1 MGIGSRY
8 GVRGGGSVW
17 ICFERA
23 RLQPCRNR
31 RPIKNGFSRW
41 GNLPF
46 KLHHYRV
53 RYLLAIIL
61 LSSFSVFGANGPTV
75 VLSVDASEAPRKIF
89 HAQLRIPAKPGTL
102 TLYYPK
108 WIPGEHGPTGP
119 ITDLTGL
126 KFTANGKTLTWRR
139 DLLDGFTFHVE
150 VPAGESEV
158 TADLD
163 YASPTSSEPGYS
175 AGMAATDKLY
185 VLNWNTLLLYPAGH
199 SSDQLN
205 YEATL
210 RLPAGWKFGTSLHVS
225 NQAGDNNEIH
235 FAPVS
240 LTMLVDGPVITGEFL
255 KVVPLTPR
263 GEDPPAE
270 LDLAADSASALD
282 APAEVWEH
290 YRNLVKQ
297 AGILFGARHYAGY
310 HFLLT
315 LSDHVAHFGLEH
327 HESNDSRVDERSL
340 IEENGRKIAAGL
352 LPHEY
357 VHSWN
362 GKYRRPADLATPD
375 YEQPMQTDLLWV
387 YEGLTSYLGD
397 MLAARSGERTPSLA
411 RDELAKMAAELDHR
425 SGRVWRNLQDTAD
438 GVPSMQ
444 DAPHGWADYRRGLDY
459 YDEEVLNWLWAD
471 VIIRRQSKGT
481 KSLDDFCK
489 LFYGAPGGP
498 PMVKTYTFDDVADT
512 LNQVARYDWR
522 GFWTD
527 RLSNHGP
534 GAPLGGVEGS
544 GWKLVYD
551 EFPSELDRAGDTG
564 KSIHARYSVGL
575 MAGSD
580 GVIKDTVEGMIA
592 AKAGIGPGMKIVA
605 VNGRAFSPDVWH
617 DAIHAA
623 KGSAAPIELIVDN
636 ADYFR
641 VLKLDYHDGEK
652 YPHLVRDESK
662 PDLLTEI
669 YRAK

>member
-1 MGIGSRY
+1 
-8 GVRGGGSVW
+8 
-17 ICFERA
+17 
-23 RLQPCRNR
+23 
-31 RPIKNGFSRW
+31 
-41 GNLPF
+41 
-46 KLHHYRV
+46 
-53 RYLLAIIL
+53 
-61 LSSFSVFGANGPTV
+61 
-75 VLSVDASEAPRKIF
+75 VDASTAPRKII

-108 WIPGEHGPTGP
+108 WIPGDHGPTGP

-126 KFTANGKTLTWRR
+126 KFTASGKTLPWRR
-139 DLLDGFTFHVE
+139 DLVDGYTFHVE

-163 YASPTSSEPGYS
+163 YASPASHDGLYGG
-175 AGMAATDKLY
+175 GMAATEKLY
-185 VLNWNTLLLYPAGH
+185 IVNWDTLLLYPAG
-199 SSDQLN
+199 SGSDQLT
-205 YEATL
+205 YSASL
-210 RLPAGWKFGTSLHVS
+210 RLPAGWKFGTSLHVAS
-225 NQAGDNNEIH
+225 QVGKVNGNEIH

-240 LTMLVDGPVITGEFL
+240 LTMLVDGPVIAGEYL
-255 KVVPLTPR
+255 KVVPLTAPA
-263 GEDPPAE
+263 ENPSAE
-270 LDLAADSASALD
+270 LDVAADSAAALD

-297 AGILFGARHYAGY
+297 AGILFGARHYTDY

-327 HESNDSRVDERSL
+327 HESNDSRVEERTL
-340 IEENGRKIAAGL
+340 IEEDGRKLHAGL

-397 MLAARSGERTPSLA
+397 MLTARSGERTPGLA
-411 RDELAKMAAELDHR
+411 RDALAEMAADLDHR

-438 GVPSMQ
+438 GVPTMQ
-444 DAPHGWADYRRGLDY
+444 SAPRAWEDYRRPVDY
-459 YDEEVLNWLWAD
+459 YDEDVLNWLWAD
-471 VIIRRQSKGT
+471 VIIRQQTKDA

-489 LFYGAPGGP
+489 LFHGAPSGP
-498 PMVKTYTFDDVADT
+498 PMVKTYTFDDVVNA
-512 LNQVARYDWR
+512 LNQVTPYDWR
-522 GFWTD
+522 GFWTE

-534 GAPLGGVEGS
+534 GAPLGGIEGS

-551 EFPSELDRAGDTG
+551 ENLSELDRAGDRDG
-564 KSIHARYSVGL
+564 KSLHAHYSVGML
-575 MAGSD
+575 AGSD
-580 GVIKDTVEGMIA
+580 GVVWDTVEGMVA
-592 AKAGIGPGMKIVA
+592 PKAGIGPGMKIIA
-605 VNGRAFSPDVWH
+605 VNGRKFSEDVWH
-617 DAIHAA
+617 DAIRAA
-623 KGSAAPIELIVDN
+623 KTSPSPIELIVEN
-636 ADYFR
+636 TDYFR
-641 VLKLDYHDGEK
+641 VVKLDYHGGEK

-669 YRAK
+669 YKAK

>member
-1 MGIGSRY
+1 MGPGGRSRNFF
-8 GVRGGGSVW
+8 
-17 ICFERA
+17 C
-23 RLQPCRNR
+23 
-31 RPIKNGFSRW
+31 
-41 GNLPF
+41 
-46 KLHHYRV
+46 
-53 RYLLAIIL
+53 LAIVL
-61 LSSFSVFGANGPTV
+61 LISISLFAANAPTI
-75 VLSVDASEAPRKIF
+75 VLSVDASEAPRKMF

-102 TLYYPK
+102 ALYYPK

-126 KFTANGKTLTWRR
+126 KFTASGKTLAWRR

-150 VPAGESEV
+150 VPPGESEV
-158 TADLD
+158 VANLD
-163 YASPTSSEPGYS
+163 YASAASEEPGYS
-175 AGMAATDKLY
+175 SSVSATEKLY
-185 VLNWNTLLLYPAGH
+185 ILSWNTLLLYPAGYG
-199 SSDQLN
+199 SDQLT
-205 YEATL
+205 YSASL

-225 NQAGDNNEIH
+225 NQNGNDIH

-240 LTMLVDGPVITGEFL
+240 LTMLVDGPVLTGEYM
-255 KVVPLTPR
+255 KVVPLTAAN
-263 GEDPPAE
+263 ENPPAE
-270 LDLAADSASALD
+270 LDVAADSAAALD
-282 APAEVWEH
+282 APEEVWEH

-297 AGILFGARHYAGY
+297 AGILFGAWHYTDY
-310 HFLLT
+310 HFLFT

-327 HESNDSRVDERSL
+327 HESDDSRVEERSL
-340 IEENGRKIAAGL
+340 IEEDGRRLSAGL

-397 MLAARSGERTPSLA
+397 MLSARSGERTPELA
-411 RDELAKMAAELDHR
+411 RDALAQIAADLDHR

-438 GVPSMQ
+438 GVPTMQ
-444 DAPHGWADYRRGLDY
+444 DAPRGWEDYRRGLDY
-459 YDEEVLNWLWAD
+459 YDEDVLNWLWAD
-471 VIIRRQSKGT
+471 VIIRQQT
-481 KSLDDFCK
+481 KDAKAGARSLDDFCK
-489 LFYGAPGGP
+489 LFHGAPSGP
-498 PMVKTYTFDDVADT
+498 PMVKPYTFDDVVNA
-512 LNQVARYDWR
+512 LNQIAPYDWR
-522 GFWTD
+522 GFWTE

-551 EFPSELDRAGDTG
+551 ESPSELDRAENSDG
-564 KSIHARYSVGL
+564 KSLNAHYSLGL

-580 GVIKDTVEGMIA
+580 GVIHDTVEGMIA
-592 AKAGIGPGMKIVA
+592 ANAGIGPGMKIVA
-605 VNGRAFSPDVWH
+605 VNGRKFSPDAWH

-623 KGSAAPIELIVDN
+623 KTSSSPIELIIEN
-636 ADYFR
+636 TEYFR
-641 VLKLDYHDGEK
+641 IVKLDYHGGEK

>member
-1 MGIGSRY
+1 MGIGLCG
-8 GVRGGGSVW
+8 GVR
-17 ICFERA
+17 
-23 RLQPCRNR
+23 
-31 RPIKNGFSRW
+31 
-41 GNLPF
+41 
-46 KLHHYRV
+46 KLFC
-53 RYLLAIIL
+53 LAVFL
-61 LSSFSVFGANGPTV
+61 LSSFSVWAENTPAITV
-75 VLSVDASEAPRKIF
+75 SVDASEAPRKIF
-89 HAQLRIPAKPGTL
+89 HSRLRIPAKPGTL

-126 KFTANGKTLTWRR
+126 NFTAGGKTLKWRR

-150 VPAGESEV
+150 VPAGETEV
-158 TADLD
+158 VASLD
-163 YASPTSSEPGYS
+163 YASPASVEPGYS
-175 AGMAATDKLY
+175 AGMSATEKLY
-185 VLNWNTLLLYPAGH
+185 IVNWNTLLLYPAGFG
-199 SSDQLN
+199 SDRLT
-205 YEATL
+205 YSASL
-210 RLPAGWKFGTSLHVS
+210 RLPAGWKFGSSLHVAQ
-225 NQAGDNNEIH
+225 QAGNEIH

-255 KVVPLTPR
+255 KVVPLSAP
-263 GEDPPAE
+263 GEEPPAE
-270 LDLAADSASALD
+270 LDVAADSAAALD
-282 APAEVWEH
+282 APREVWEH

-297 AGILFGARHYAGY
+297 AGILFGAWHYTNY

-327 HESNDSRVDERSL
+327 HESNDSRIDERSL
-340 IEENGRKIAAGL
+340 IEEDGRKVAAGL

-362 GKYRRPADLATPD
+362 GKYRRPADLSTPD

-397 MLAARSGERTPSLA
+397 VLAARSGERNPALA
-411 RDELAKMAAELDHR
+411 RDALAELAADLDHR

-444 DAPHGWADYRRGLDY
+444 DAPHGWLDYRRPLDY
-459 YDEEVLNWLWAD
+459 YDEDVLNWLWVD
-471 VIIRRQSKGT
+471 VIIRQQTKGA

-489 LFYGAPGGP
+489 LFHGAPSGP
-498 PMVKTYTFDDVADT
+498 PMVKTYTFEDVVNG
-512 LNQVARYDWR
+512 LNQVAAYDWR
-522 GFWTD
+522 GFWME

-534 GAPLGGVEGS
+534 GAPLEGIERS

-551 EFPSELDRAGDTG
+551 EHPSELDRAENHDE
-564 KSIHARYSVGL
+564 KSLDAHYSVGL
-575 MAGSD
+575 SAGAD
-580 GVIKDTVEGMIA
+580 GIVHDTIEGMAA

-605 VNGRAFSPDVWH
+605 VNGRRFSSDAWH
-617 DAIHAA
+617 DAIRAA
-623 KGSAAPIELIVDN
+623 KVSPSPIELIVEN
-636 ADYFR
+636 TDYFR
-641 VLKLDYHDGEK
+641 VVKLDYHGGEK
-652 YPHLVRDESK
+652 YPHLVRDESR